1 MKKKYVVAS
10 ALALAMSVGL
20 VTSPKAEASSSA
32 KYSIKQYKSTK
43 KYKHGIKAIFIYQ
56 LPQISGKTAAVKKI
70 NKSLRKA
77 YTSELK
83 RMKDVYKYAKWSESE
98 KLSHFSYWDKLKVH
112 VTYNKNNVISFRY
125 DQDLH
130 PAGSGTC
137 LIGSWTYSLKTG
149 KKLTVFDV
157 AKGDKSSVGAQL
169 YYGAVDLGADDE
181 YLRTTHASKMN
192 YTLKGGKVYVYPR
205 ICPAYNRKYF
215 TIPSRYK

>member
-10 ALALAMSVGL
+10 ALALAMSLGL
-20 VTSPKAEASSSA
+20 VTSPKAEAISSA
-32 KYSIKQYKSTK
+32 KYLIKQYKSTK

-56 LPQISGKTAAVKKI
+56 LPQISGKKAAVKKI

-83 RMKDVYKYAKWSESE
+83 RMKEVYKDAKWSESE
-98 KLSHFSYWDKLKVH
+98 KLSHSSYWDKLKVH

-125 DQDLH
+125 DQDIH
-130 PAGSGTC
+130 PAGSGTY

-169 YYGAVDLGADDE
+169 YHGAVDLGADDE
-181 YLRTTHASKMN
+181 YLRTTHASKLN

-205 ICPAYNRKYF
+205 TCSAYNGKYF

>member
-32 KYSIKQYKSTK
+32 KYYFKQYKTVR
-43 KYKHGIKAIFIYQ
+43 KYKHGIKAIFAYK
-56 LPQISGKTAAVKKI
+56 LPQLKGNSAAIKKI
-70 NKSLRKA
+70 NKSLRKN
-77 YTSELK
+77 YTAELK
-83 RMKDVYKYAKWSESE
+83 HKKELFEFAKWDS
-98 KLSHFSYWDKLKVH
+98 KH
-112 VTYNKNNVISFRY
+112 VGGHTTYDDIVKPRATYNKNGVISFRY
-125 DQDLH
+125 DQDLNIG
-130 PAGSGTC
+130 ASGTY

-157 AKGDKSSVGAQL
+157 AKGNKSSVSAQL
-169 YYGAVDLGADDE
+169 YHGAVDLGADDE

-205 ICPAYNRKYF
+205 TFSANNSKYF